1 MKRNS
6 SELLTKTLIAAG
18 FLACAW
24 IASPTSLHAQA
35 APGPIHRPASDSQ
48 SSDGSLAPPPP
59 PVKQYPPQKKENL
72 VGAWRINPDESD
84 DVHQKIEEA
93 RNRSAS
99 NNPNAGSGGNGPYP
113 GNGGGNG
120 PYGRPTNSPY
130 PGGGS
135 PYPGNGPGNGGS
147 NSPSGRRGGMGDPTN
162 YEDRQ
167 QLQDLIEPATSLSFV
182 QKEGEVDVTDDQGR
196 KRIYL
201 TDNRHPQ
208 KSKDAN
214 YQESSAHWEGA
225 RLISEEKGLH
235 GGRITRTYELTPDG
249 KQLDESVRLDNSH
262 TGLLTVRYVFDVT
275 SSSAPAI
282 APAAK

>member
-1 MKRNS
+1 
-6 SELLTKTLIAAG
+6 
-18 FLACAW
+18 
-24 IASPTSLHAQA
+24 
-35 APGPIHRPASDSQ
+35 
-48 SSDGSLAPPPP
+48 
-59 PVKQYPPQKKENL
+59 
-72 VGAWRINPDESD
+72 
-84 DVHQKIEEA
+84 
-93 RNRSAS
+93 
-99 NNPNAGSGGNGPYP
+99 
-113 GNGGGNG
+113 
-120 PYGRPTNSPY
+120 
-130 PGGGS
+130 
-135 PYPGNGPGNGGS
+135 
-147 NSPSGRRGGMGDPTN
+147 MGDPTN

-182 QKEGEVDVTDDQGR
+182 QKENEVDVTDDQGR

-225 RLISEEKGLH
+225 RLVSEEKGLH

-249 KQLDESVRLDNSH
+249 KQLNENVRLDNSH

-275 SSSAPAI
+275 SSSTPTI